1 MRPDALGE
9 VVWSPAP
16 ETARRS
22 RLFRFMSEH
31 RIGSLEQLQEMSAQ
45 DPGWFWSAAVQDLG
59 IRWSRPFETPLDLSR
74 GIEWATWFRGGEM
87 NIVETCLDRHLD
99 EGRAAA
105 PALVWEGESGEV
117 RRVTYGDLAAD
128 VSRLASAL
136 RRLGVAPGDR
146 VALFLP
152 PIPEAATAALACAK
166 VGAVMV
172 PLSAASAPATL
183 AARINDTQAK
193 VLVCADGFR
202 RMGTVVGMKEIAD
215 RALDRCRSVRKVI
228 VHRHIVREIPWR
240 HGRDLVWEQA
250 LEDEPATAESL
261 LADPETPLMILHTS
275 GVAGRPK
282 GALHVHGG
290 FPVKAAQDLAHG
302 FDVGPGDT
310 VLWFEDSGSVT
321 GPWLMFGALILGAT
335 AVLYEG
341 SPLWPDGGRAWRL
354 VEAHGVTH
362 LGMPPRLAGALMA
375 AGGEG
380 PPAHDLG
387 SLRIL
392 GGGGEPWTPD
402 PWLWLFQA
410 VGGGRIPLI
419 NHLAGAE
426 SSGSLLCGNPLAQL
440 RPCSFAGPPPG
451 VAADVVDESGR
462 SVRGE
467 PGELVVRAPW
477 PGMARGFWQDA
488 ERYLATHWSRF
499 PGAWFQDD
507 RAWVDPRD
515 GLWYA
520 TGRFQDAVGPATRR
534 VGAPEVEAVLAS
546 HPRVAES
553 AVVEVPAAGG
563 GERIAC
569 FVVLRPGELG
579 GDALARELAGMAA
592 TALGASPPRPA
603 VHFVSDLPRTHGS
616 KVLRRVVRAAYLG
629 SDLGDLST
637 LENPSALEAV
647 AAARG

>member
-1 MRPDALGE
+1 
-9 VVWSPAP
+9 
-16 ETARRS
+16 
-22 RLFRFMSEH
+22 
-31 RIGSLEQLQEMSAQ
+31 
-45 DPGWFWSAAVQDLG
+45 
-59 IRWSRPFETPLDLSR
+59 
-74 GIEWATWFRGGEM
+74 
-87 NIVETCLDRHLD
+87 
-99 EGRAAA
+99 
-105 PALVWEGESGEV
+105 
-117 RRVTYGDLAAD
+117 
-128 VSRLASAL
+128 
-136 RRLGVAPGDR
+136 
-146 VALFLP
+146 
-152 PIPEAATAALACAK
+152 
-166 VGAVMV
+166 
-172 PLSAASAPATL
+172 
-183 AARINDTQAK
+183 
-193 VLVCADGFR
+193 
-202 RMGTVVGMKEIAD
+202 
-215 RALDRCRSVRKVI
+215 
-228 VHRHIVREIPWR
+228 
-240 HGRDLVWEQA
+240 
-250 LEDEPATAESL
+250 
-261 LADPETPLMILHTS
+261 
-275 GVAGRPK
+275 
-282 GALHVHGG
+282 
-290 FPVKAAQDLAHG
+290 
-302 FDVGPGDT
+302 
-310 VLWFEDSGSVT
+310 
-321 GPWLMFGALILGAT
+321 MFGALILGAT